1 MTMAAWTLDH
11 PRDRTLLWTM
21 IISLAVHIVVL
32 APGIRK
38 VIPKDFFD
46 AQAMPVVV
54 PSLEFDLVSPPA
66 NPVPTDQISRFRST
80 VSSAASDD
88 VNNMEE
94 SDLPHSEGEIP
105 IVDNPTSEVG
115 AEGGGKSELPP
126 LPEERAD
133 LAEAFRRSKFLDISS
148 PSPKASLREQ
158 IPQFDN
164 SGSVRASFGGI
175 SVNTTAWDFA
185 PYLLELKHRIKQHWI
200 PPFAFTALGA
210 VHGYTKVNFRI
221 YPDGRMQ
228 ALSVIEEEGHDSLHR
243 ASANAIKGAA
253 PFRPLPE
260 DFPEDYL
267 DITFGFYY
275 LLPGDAERY
284 FRKDHR

>member
-21 IISLAVHIVVL
+21 IISLALHVVIL
-32 APGIRK
+32 APVIQK
-38 VIPKDFFD
+38 VIPKDFFE

-54 PSLEFDLVSPPA
+54 PSLEFELVSPPP
-66 NPVPTDQISRFRST
+66 NPVPTDQVSRFRST
-80 VSSAASDD
+80 VSSRASDNVD
-88 VNNMEE
+88 IPEE
-94 SDLPHSEGEIP
+94 SDLPHSEGSIP
-105 IVDNPTSEVG
+105 IVDNPVPEEG
-115 AEGGGKSELPP
+115 EEGGGDSELPP
-126 LPEERAD
+126 LPEERVD
-133 LAEAFRRSKFLDISS
+133 LAEAFRRSKFLDRSS
-148 PSPKASLREQ
+148 PNPKPSLPEQ
-158 IPQFDN
+158 VPEFEN

-210 VHGYTKVNFRI
+210 IHGYTKVNFRI
-221 YPDGRMQ
+221 YPNGRME
-228 ALSVIEEEGHDSLHR
+228 ALSVIEEEGHKSLHR
-243 ASANAIKGAA
+243 ASANAIRGAE